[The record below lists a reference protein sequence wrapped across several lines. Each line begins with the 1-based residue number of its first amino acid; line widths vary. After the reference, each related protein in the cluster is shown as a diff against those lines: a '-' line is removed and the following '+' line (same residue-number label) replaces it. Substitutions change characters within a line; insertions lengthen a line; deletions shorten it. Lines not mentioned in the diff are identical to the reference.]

1 MTKRGYFEGS
11 RVGLM
16 EKTQKIGYLAL
27 DERDFE
33 SIIYECS
40 YLRVMLLRLK
50 MRSLLGPFFVLT
62 FRSTNSKR

>member
-1 MTKRGYFEGS
+1 
-11 RVGLM
+11 M
-16 EKTQKIGYLAL
+16 EKPQKIGCQAL

-40 YLRVMLLRLK
+40 YLRVMLLRPK